1 MREVNTKQHT
11 KKRQTRKINKFEL
24 LFNSCFDDRLFDS
37 CPVEVNRWYHSCFVR
52 CEQIFIHST
61 AIFTRDQ
68 FASIKKA
75 QPLRSVRNIRM
86 PQRFLAMNNT
96 SYSITSNVF
105 FEIMWNLDAYCQ
117 LMLKSAHLR
126 PPLGKIFDHWVD
138 VLINTS
144 APSHWLNSVA
154 WPVGPVLKFRDI
166 PDCWRWL

>member
-24 LFNSCFDDRLFDS
+24 LFNSCFDDWLFDS

-68 FASIKKA
+68 FASIKQT

-86 PQRFLAMNNT
+86 PQRFLARNNT
-96 SYSITSNVF
+96 LILLHQMFS
-105 FEIMWNLDAYCQ
+105 
-117 LMLKSAHLR
+117 LK
-126 PPLGKIFDHWVD
+126 
-138 VLINTS
+138 
-144 APSHWLNSVA
+144 
-154 WPVGPVLKFRDI
+154 
-166 PDCWRWL
+166 